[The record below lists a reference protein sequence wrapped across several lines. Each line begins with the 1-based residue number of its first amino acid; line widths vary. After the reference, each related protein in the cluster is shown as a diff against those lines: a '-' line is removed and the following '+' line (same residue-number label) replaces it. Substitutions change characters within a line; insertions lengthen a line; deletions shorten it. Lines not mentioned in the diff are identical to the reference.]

1 MNDKEKQGAKHK
13 KETSAIKTIHDIR
26 KMRKTAGT
34 LRAQGNTIAFVPT
47 MGYLHEG
54 HLSLMR
60 KGRELAD
67 TLVAS
72 IFVNPAQFA
81 PGEDYDAYPRDPER
95 DAALAEKAGVDI
107 LFMPH
112 KKDLY
117 PEGYETYITQTHLPG
132 HLCGRSRPTHFT
144 GVMTIVA
151 KLFHIV
157 QPDYAVFGQKDYQQL
172 AIIRKMARDLDF
184 GIDIIGGPIVR
195 ESDGLAMSSRN
206 KYLSPSQRQ
215 SALELYRGLEEAKK
229 AVASG
234 ETKAAALIETVG
246 KIISPAPETDIDYI
260 AVCDPETLAD
270 KKIIDRPA
278 LMALAVR
285 VGETRLIDNIIL
297 YPQVDNAG

>member
-1 MNDKEKQGAKHK
+1 M
-13 KETSAIKTIHDIR
+13 KTIHDIR
-26 KMRKTAGT
+26 QMRQTAEN

-67 TLVAS
+67 ILVAS

-81 PGEDYDAYPRDPER
+81 PGEDYEAYPRDPER
-95 DAALAEKAGVDI
+95 DAALAEQTGVDI
-107 LFMPH
+107 LFTSQ
-112 KKDLY
+112 KNDLY

-132 HLCGRSRPTHFT
+132 HLCGQSRPTHFT

-151 KLFHIV
+151 KLFHIAD
-157 QPDYAVFGQKDYQQL
+157 PNYAIFGQKDYQQL
-172 AIIRKMARDLDF
+172 AIIRKMTRDLDF
-184 GIDIIGGPIVR
+184 NIEIVGGPIVR

-215 SALELYRGLEEAKK
+215 SALQLYRSLQEVQKL
-229 AVASG
+229 VDSG
-234 ETKAAALIETVG
+234 ETKAAVLIETAG
-246 KIISPAPETDIDYI
+246 NIIAAAPETDIDYI
-260 AVCDPETLAD
+260 AVCDPDTLAD

-285 VGETRLIDNIIL
+285 VGQTRLIDNTIL

>member
-1 MNDKEKQGAKHK
+1 LNDKEKQGAKHK

-26 KMRKTAGT
+26 QMRKTAET
-34 LRAQGNTIAFVPT
+34 LRTQGNTIAFVPT

-60 KGRELAD
+60 QGRKLAD

-151 KLFHIV
+151 KLFNIV

-215 SALELYRGLEEAKK
+215 SALQLYRGLEEAKK
-229 AVASG
+229 AVAKG
-234 ETKAAALIETVG
+234 ETKAAALIETVE
-246 KIISPAPETDIDYI
+246 KIIASAPETNIDYI
-260 AVCDPETLAD
+260 AVCDPDTLAD
-270 KKIIDRPA
+270 QKIIDRPA

-297 YPQVDNAG
+297 HPQVDNAD

>member
-1 MNDKEKQGAKHK
+1 
-13 KETSAIKTIHDIR
+13 
-26 KMRKTAGT
+26 MRQTAEN

-67 TLVAS
+67 ILVAS

-81 PGEDYDAYPRDPER
+81 PGEDYEAYPRDPER
-95 DAALAEKAGVDI
+95 DAALAEQTGVDI
-107 LFMPH
+107 LFTPD
-112 KKDLY
+112 KNELY

-132 HLCGRSRPTHFT
+132 YLCGKSRPTHFT

-151 KLFHIV
+151 KLFHIAD
-157 QPDYAVFGQKDYQQL
+157 PDYAIFGQKDYQQL
-172 AIIRKMARDLDF
+172 AIIRKMTRDLDF
-184 GIDIIGGPIVR
+184 NIEIVGGPIVR

-206 KYLSPSQRQ
+206 KYLSPSQRT
-215 SALELYRGLEEAKK
+215 SALQLYRSLQEVQK
-229 AVASG
+229 VLDSG
-234 ETKAAALIETVG
+234 ETKAAVLIETAG
-246 KIISPAPETDIDYI
+246 NIIAAAPETAIDYI
-260 AVCDPETLAD
+260 AVCDPDTLAD

-285 VGETRLIDNIIL
+285 VGQTRLIDNTIL

>member
-1 MNDKEKQGAKHK
+1 
-13 KETSAIKTIHDIR
+13 
-26 KMRKTAGT
+26 MRQTAEN

-67 TLVAS
+67 ILVAS

-81 PGEDYDAYPRDPER
+81 PGEDYEAYPRDPER
-95 DAALAEKAGVDI
+95 DAALAEQTGVDI
-107 LFMPH
+107 LFTPQ
-112 KKDLY
+112 KNDLY

-132 HLCGRSRPTHFT
+132 HLCGQSRPTHFT

-151 KLFHIV
+151 KLFHIAD
-157 QPDYAVFGQKDYQQL
+157 PNYAIFGQKDYQQL
-172 AIIRKMARDLDF
+172 AIIRKMTRDLDF
-184 GIDIIGGPIVR
+184 NIEIVGGPIVR

-215 SALELYRGLEEAKK
+215 SALQLYRSLQEVQKL
-229 AVASG
+229 VDSG
-234 ETKAAALIETVG
+234 ETKAAVLIETAG
-246 KIISPAPETDIDYI
+246 NIIAAAPETDIDYI
-260 AVCDPETLAD
+260 AVCDPDTLAD

-285 VGETRLIDNIIL
+285 VGQTRLIDNTIL

>member
-1 MNDKEKQGAKHK
+1 LNDKEKQGAKHK

-26 KMRKTAGT
+26 QMRKKAET

-60 KGRELAD
+60 KGRDLAD

-81 PGEDYDAYPRDPER
+81 PDEDYDAYPRDPER

-117 PEGYETYITQTHLPG
+117 PEDYETYITQTHLPG

-144 GVMTIVA
+144 GVMTIVG

-229 AVASG
+229 AVARG
-234 ETKAAALIETVG
+234 ETRAAALIEAAG
-246 KIISPAPETDIDYI
+246 KIIGTAPETEIEYV
-260 AVCDPETLAD
+260 AVCDPETLED
-270 KKIIDRPA
+270 RETIDRPV
-278 LMALAVR
+278 LMAMTVR
-285 VGETRLIDNIIL
+285 VGDTRLIDNSLL
-297 YPQVDNAG
+297 YPQVDNTD

>member
-26 KMRKTAGT
+26 QMRKTAET
-34 LRAQGNTIAFVPT
+34 LSAQGNTIAFVPT